1 MARKAYKF
9 RLYPNKETEK
19 HLYFTLNR
27 CRELYNACLSERKDS
42 YQLNAR
48 TQLQVNPETGQV
60 IAATMIA
67 NRRVASVT
75 YYGQKR
81 DLVDIKEVREEYQ
94 QIASHVLQ
102 DVILRVERA
111 FQNFFDGAGFP
122 RFKGRD
128 RYDSFT
134 YPDGAGW
141 KLTVEEQDKKL
152 KGRLR
157 LTNIGTVKVKLHRPI
172 EGKIKTV
179 TIYREVDVW
188 YVVFSCEVEEPV
200 KLPVSYEDVG
210 IDLGVTHLATLSNGE
225 MIEHPRHYR
234 RAQKTLE
241 RRQQAL
247 SRKKKGSHR
256 REKAKSLI
264 GRAHKKIA
272 KQRRDF
278 LHKQSRKLVNRYQ
291 VIVFEDLQV
300 ANLVRAPKP
309 KQDEATGQYLPN
321 GAATKGGLNQS
332 ILDAGWGMFVTMCAV
347 KAEGAGRHLVKVDPH
362 QTSQL
367 CSGCGRIVKKGLE
380 VRVHVCPHCG
390 LVLDRDVNAAI
401 TILERGRQQQ
411 KNGAGSVPRKPRRV
425 RSVSGTA

>member
-19 HLYFTLNR
+19 QLYFTLNR

-42 YQLNAR
+42 YQMHER
-48 TQLQVNPETGQV
+48 TQLRVNPETGQV
-60 IAATMIA
+60 VAATMIA
-67 NRRVASVT
+67 NRKASSVT

-81 DLVDIKEVREEYQ
+81 DLVEIKDLREEYQ
-94 QIASHVLQ
+94 GIASHVLQ

-141 KLTVEEQDKKL
+141 KFSVEEQGKKL
-152 KGRLR
+152 KGTLR
-157 LTNIGTVKVKLHRPI
+157 LTNIGTIKVKLHRPL
-172 EGKIKTV
+172 EGTVKTV
-179 TIYREVDVW
+179 TIKREVDVW
-188 YVVFSCEVEEPV
+188 YVVFSCEVPEPE

-210 IDLGVTHLATLSNGE
+210 IDLGVMHLATLSNGE
-225 MIEHPRHYR
+225 TIEHPRYYR
-234 RAQKTLE
+234 RAKKTLE
-241 RRQQAL
+241 KRQQSA

-256 REKAKSLI
+256 RERAKSLI

-291 VIVFEDLQV
+291 VMVFEDLQV
-300 ANLVRAPKP
+300 ANLVRTPKP
-309 KQDEATGQYLPN
+309 RQDEDGKYLPN
-321 GAATKGGLNQS
+321 GAAAKGGLNQS
-332 ILDAGWGMFVTMCAV
+332 VLDAGWGMFVTMCAC
-347 KAEGAGRHLVKVDPH
+347 KAAGAGRTLVKVDPH
-362 QTSQL
+362 QTSQA
-367 CSGCGRIVKKGLE
+367 CSSCGRIVKKDLD

-390 LVLDRDVNAAI
+390 VVLDRDVNAAI
-401 TILERGRQQQ
+401 TILARGRQQLM
-411 KNGAGSVPRKPRRV
+411 NGAGSAPRKPRRV
-425 RSVSGTA
+425 RSASGPA